1 MNRGRGMIFMT
12 TYQHIEMPDVSISK
26 QYFFFLLFF
35 YLQDAGNLHM
45 NLKFKFFKKFICS
58 LRQSILPHLMISAG
72 AEIFSPLISSS
83 LQSSIPFGAF
93 CSFSVWADSYFPKT
107 NGFKVKSCGLLPLL
121 SFQDRGGLKFMEFLG
136 TAWLTLLP

>member
-1 MNRGRGMIFMT
+1 MQE
-12 TYQHIEMPDVSISK
+12 TYV
-26 QYFFFLLFF
+26 
-35 YLQDAGNLHM
+35 HM
-45 NLKFKFFKKFICS
+45 NLKFKFFKNFLCS

-107 NGFKVKSCGLLPLL
+107 YGLKVKSCGSTLTYAYFV
-121 SFQDRGGLKFMEFLG
+121 SFIFLCSFLMLNLFV
-136 TAWLTLLP
+136 AVIMDNFDYLTRDSSILGKGR